1 MLGRHLVLL
10 GDAGAAPPLI
20 SLNDAAELIVR
31 AGSVSTLEPG
41 TVLHAVGGQTTTAR
55 ALAARLARDHGL
67 RVRRI
72 PAPVLRAGAAVAA
85 ALAHALGRDS
95 PITPYRV
102 RAATAR
108 LRFDCTRTRMALGWP
123 EDADGSDLDGR
134 LRRWRD
140 GRARPMELQ
149 DEITRVRR
157 VYRGYAER
165 GRGAR
170 EWAADHPGN
179 RAMVDERTRVLA
191 ALLER
196 SGRLPLGSR
205 RVLDLGCGDGDVLAG
220 LVRWGAL
227 PARLTGVD
235 VRAEA
240 VARAHARWPDL
251 RFEVADATVLPHRD
265 ASFDLV
271 LCFTLFTSILDD
283 GVARQVAG
291 EIRRVLRPGGGLV
304 WYDFR
309 VGNPWNPHVRGM
321 SRRHLRELFPEWR
334 GTLRLVTLLPPLAR
348 RLHALTPV
356 LYPVLAA
363 VPPLRTHWA
372 GLLECPK

>member
-1 MLGRHLVLL
+1 M
-10 GDAGAAPPLI
+10 P
-20 SLNDAAELIVR
+20 
-31 AGSVSTLEPG
+31 
-41 TVLHAVGGQTTTAR
+41 
-55 ALAARLARDHGL
+55 
-67 RVRRI
+67 
-72 PAPVLRAGAAVAA
+72 AA
-85 ALAHALGRDS
+85 A
-95 PITPYRV
+95 
-102 RAATAR
+102 
-108 LRFDCTRTRMALGWP
+108 
-123 EDADGSDLDGR
+123 
-134 LRRWRD
+134 
-140 GRARPMELQ
+140 
-149 DEITRVRR
+149 EITRVRR

-220 LVRWGAL
+220 LVRWGAR
-227 PARLTGVD
+227 PACLVGVD
-235 VRAEA
+235 VRADA
-240 VARAHARWPDL
+240 LARAHARWPEL
-251 RFEVADATVLPHRD
+251 RFDVADATALPYRA

-283 GVARQVAG
+283 GVARRTAG

-321 SRRHLRELFPEWR
+321 SRRRLREFFPGWP
-334 GTLRLVTLLPPLAR
+334 GTLRLITLLPPLAR
-348 RLHALTPV
+348 RLHAMTPV

-372 GLLECPK
+372 AVLERP

>member
-1 MLGRHLVLL
+1 MRSAAAARVSGR
-10 GDAGAAPPLI
+10 
-20 SLNDAAELIVR
+20 
-31 AGSVSTLEPG
+31 
-41 TVLHAVGGQTTTAR
+41 QTT
-55 ALAARLARDHGL
+55 
-67 RVRRI
+67 
-72 PAPVLRAGAAVAA
+72 PAIGPWWTSV
-85 ALAHALGRDS
+85 HAS
-95 PITPYRV
+95 
-102 RAATAR
+102 
-108 LRFDCTRTRMALGWP
+108 C
-123 EDADGSDLDGR
+123 
-134 LRRWRD
+134 
-140 GRARPMELQ
+140 
-149 DEITRVRR
+149 
-157 VYRGYAER
+157 
-165 GRGAR
+165 
-170 EWAADHPGN
+170 
-179 RAMVDERTRVLA
+179 A

-283 GVARQVAG
+283 GVAQRVAG

-309 VGNPWNPHVRGM
+309 VGNPWNPHVRGRSQAHTCASS
-321 SRRHLRELFPEWR
+321 SRSGVDSPAGHA
-334 GTLRLVTLLPPLAR
+334 LPPLAR

-356 LYPVLAA
+356 LYPCSR
-363 VPPLRTHWA
+363 PFRRCGRT
-372 GLLECPK
+372 GPDS

>member
-1 MLGRHLVLL
+1 MRLELPIM
-10 GDAGAAPPLI
+10 DA
-20 SLNDAAELIVR
+20 
-31 AGSVSTLEPG
+31 
-41 TVLHAVGGQTTTAR
+41 
-55 ALAARLARDHGL
+55 
-67 RVRRI
+67 
-72 PAPVLRAGAAVAA
+72 
-85 ALAHALGRDS
+85 
-95 PITPYRV
+95 
-102 RAATAR
+102 
-108 LRFDCTRTRMALGWP
+108 RTH
-123 EDADGSDLDGR
+123 
-134 LRRWRD
+134 
-140 GRARPMELQ
+140 
-149 DEITRVRR
+149 DEIARVRR

-165 GRGAR
+165 GRGVR
-170 EWAADHPGN
+170 EWAADHPAN
-179 RAMVDERTRVLA
+179 RAMVDERTRVLG

-235 VRAEA
+235 VRADA
-240 VARAHARWPDL
+240 ISRAHARWPEL
-251 RFEVADATVLPHRD
+251 RFEVADATALPYRD

-283 GVARQVAG
+283 GVAQQAAG
-291 EIRRVLRPGGGLV
+291 EARRVLRPGGGLV

>member
-1 MLGRHLVLL
+1 MPVKLP
-10 GDAGAAPPLI
+10 AMNA
-20 SLNDAAELIVR
+20 
-31 AGSVSTLEPG
+31 TLE
-41 TVLHAVGGQTTTAR
+41 
-55 ALAARLARDHGL
+55 
-67 RVRRI
+67 
-72 PAPVLRAGAAVAA
+72 
-85 ALAHALGRDS
+85 
-95 PITPYRV
+95 
-102 RAATAR
+102 
-108 LRFDCTRTRMALGWP
+108 
-123 EDADGSDLDGR
+123 
-134 LRRWRD
+134 
-140 GRARPMELQ
+140 
-149 DEITRVRR
+149 DEIARVRR

-170 EWAADHPGN
+170 EWSADHPGN

-205 RVLDLGCGDGDVLAG
+205 RVLDLGCGEGEVLAG

-227 PARLTGVD
+227 PARLVGVD
-235 VRAEA
+235 VRADA
-240 VARAHARWPDL
+240 VARAHARLPEL
-251 RFEVADATVLPHRD
+251 RFDVADATVLPYRE

-283 GVARQVAG
+283 DVARRVAG
-291 EIRRVLRPGGGLV
+291 EVRRVLRPGGALL

-309 VGNPWNPHVRGM
+309 VGNPWNQHVRGM
-321 SRRHLRELFPEWR
+321 SRRRLHDLFPGWS

-348 RLHALTPV
+348 RLHSLTPV

-372 GLLECPK
+372 GLLECPP